1 MDPHKKLRHKTDE
14 ELAQEQQ
21 MAAEHRQRVLEF
33 GSVEEMLRHDAEQVA
48 VPPHIAARVKESVRS
63 EPKPQGWLGRLFGR

>member
-1 MDPHKKLRHKTDE
+1 MDKKLRHQTDE

-21 MAAEHRQRVLEF
+21 MASSRQQRAREF

-48 VPPHIAARVKESVRS
+48 VPPHLAVRVKESVGQES
-63 EPKPQGWLGRLFGR
+63 QPKNWWGRLFNR